1 MILKFSFLKNIFSH
15 FHNDVFVQFRR
26 GLKFDQ
32 LVDQAL
38 TISIDVLNWEHEAV
52 KNALREN
59 FVPVCLETAKIHTK
73 SYLNEEPIDYTRC
86 LADSLLNLESSFKEK
101 DFLPDSPYDFGEG
114 QIADEFIGGCK
125 PGATNTRPNGDLLCS
140 KTCDRKD

>member
-73 SYLNEEPIDYTRC
+73 SYLDEEPIDYTRC
-86 LADSLLNLESSFKEK
+86 LADSLLNLESSFEEK

-114 QIADEFIGGCK
+114 QVADELIGGCK